1 MKIQRMANSREGYL
15 CVQSEDLDIFNLRKA
30 VISGNWSVINN
41 GLCTLTDL
49 GLRHDGN
56 GLVWLNSGMSVHE
69 ADSDIGLTGQDK
81 QSYDYHSELRTAN
94 RLKSN
99 GYYGFVQ
106 PKDIDSYALNIIC
119 KVSQNFTERKDDS
132 PLATFALLIDQQARK
147 EAVDN
152 WTLYRNPKQGDKYTI
167 LNKYY
172 HRGLIKIYQT
182 KGWQA
187 EPLGYIGNLIR
198 NDAEF
203 SKLMKRLGYIK
214 VRTRKI
220 TGKLNDFWIYRC
232 KEKTLKEVRTKENI
246 KNNSLTR
253 FVQYAKQ
260 PTKAFKHILV
270 DGKYRYVY
278 EDHIHFL
285 TKKRQRIAGKQL
297 TGYTAKG
304 VEMREIKL

>member
-1 MKIQRMANSREGYL
+1 MKIQGMANRCEGHL
-15 CVQSEDLDIFNLRKA
+15 CVQSEDFDIFNRRKA
-30 VISGNWSVINN
+30 VVSGNWSAINN
-41 GLCTLTDL
+41 GICTLTDL

-56 GLVWLNSGMSVHE
+56 GLVWLNSGISVHE
-69 ADSDIGLTGQDK
+69 ADRDIGLTGQDK
-81 QSYDYHSELRTAN
+81 KSYDYHSEVRTAN

-99 GYYGFVQ
+99 DYYGFVQ

-119 KVSQNFTERKDDS
+119 KVSKNFTERKDGS

-152 WTLYRNPKQGDKYTI
+152 WTLYRHPKQGDKYTI

-172 HRGLIKIYQT
+172 HRGLIKIYEA
-182 KGWQA
+182 KDWQA
-187 EPLGYIGNLIR
+187 EPLRYIGNLIR

-232 KEKTLKEVRTKENI
+232 KEKSLKQVRTKEII
-246 KNNSLTR
+246 KNNKLTP
-253 FVQYAKQ
+253 FVQYVNQ
-260 PTKAFKHILV
+260 PMKAFKHILV
-270 DGKYRYVY
+270 DGEYRYVY

-304 VEMREIKL
+304 VEMREIR

>member
-1 MKIQRMANSREGYL
+1 MKMQRMANHCEGHL
-15 CVQSEDLDIFNLRKA
+15 CAQSEDFDIFNRRKA

-41 GLCTLTDL
+41 GICTLTDL

-56 GLVWLNSGMSVHE
+56 GLVWLNSGISVHE
-69 ADSDIGLTGQDK
+69 ADSDIGLIGQDK
-81 QSYDYHSELRTAN
+81 QSYDYHSELRTPN
-94 RLKSN
+94 RLKN
-99 GYYGFVQ
+99 NDYYGFVQ

-119 KVSQNFTERKDDS
+119 KVSQQFTERKDGS
-132 PLATFALLIDQQARK
+132 PLATFALLINQKARK

-152 WTLYRNPKQGDKYTI
+152 WILYRNPKQGDKYTI
-167 LNKYY
+167 LNKHY
-172 HRGLIKIYQT
+172 HRGLIKIYRV

-187 EPLGYIGNLIR
+187 EPIRYIGNLIR
-198 NDAEF
+198 NNAEF
-203 SKLMKRLGYIK
+203 SKLMKRLGYTK

-232 KEKTLKEVRTKENI
+232 KERRVNDLRTKESI
-246 KNNSLTR
+246 KNNKLIR
-253 FVQYAKQ
+253 FVQHTKQ
-260 PTKAFKHILV
+260 PMRAFKHILV
-270 DGKYRYVY
+270 DGEYRYVY

-304 VEMREIKL
+304 VEMREVK